1 MNCNNGTETKDY
13 DLYCNLQAM
22 CLNLFLIG
30 RVHAGKAWVSGMKT
44 RKGHKVYPL
53 TVAQK
58 FHNYYAQYSP
68 GKEILNVG
76 TSLTIEF
83 ELNIE
88 ELRKAIYKAYDRC
101 ESMRARLAY
110 DKAEDQWYQYIADR
124 EEREIE
130 FVDFSEKTMEEAE
143 AEMTAWTR
151 VPFDKEDA
159 PMNKVVI
166 IKTPDGFEGLFIAGD
181 HRFIDAQ
188 SLICFMKDVIELYCS
203 ANFEGI
209 PYPSDM
215 RSYIEQVE
223 KDLAYEAGS
232 KAQARDRE
240 YFYRQ
245 IQESEPIYNGLEGR
259 KKLEEA
265 RAAAGNPDLRT
276 APTGSDSFAAAIDI
290 FHLEEEP
297 TGRLMKFCEEQHI
310 SLQCLLIMGIRTYL
324 QKINQCDDVSMQIAY
339 ARRATLLEKKSG
351 GTRIHCFPFRT
362 VISESKTF
370 LEGIQEIRDK
380 QNEVF
385 RYVNFNP
392 AEYLSYRGQYYQTP
406 PGMGYETVSLTYQPA
421 TLKEKGLTDL
431 GDIRYKT
438 KRYCNGYY
446 SDGMYLTVMHRTE
459 DNGLD
464 FSFEHQTKAYSREQ
478 LEYFYYYICKIMF
491 KGTEC
496 PNLKIGDIIKLV

>member
-1 MNCNNGTETKDY
+1 
-13 DLYCNLQAM
+13 M
-22 CLNLFLIG
+22 CKGCGGQGLPG
-30 RVHAGKAWVSGMKT
+30 RNEERMKT
-44 RKGHKVYPL
+44 RKGYKTYPL

-58 FHNYYAQYSP
+58 FHNFYAEYSP

-76 TSLTIEF
+76 TSLTIQF

-110 DKAEDQWYQYIADR
+110 DKTEKEWYQYIVDK
-124 EEREIE
+124 EERVIA
-130 FVDFSEKTMEEAE
+130 FVDFSDKTMEEAE

-151 VPFDKEDA
+151 IPFDKEDE

-166 IKTPDGFEGLFIAGD
+166 IKTPDGFEGMFIMGD
-181 HRFIDAQ
+181 HRFLDAQ
-188 SLICFMKDVIELYCS
+188 SLIGFLKDVIELYCN
-203 ANFEGI
+203 ANFEGVA
-209 PYPSDM
+209 YPADT
-215 RSYIEQVE
+215 RSYIEQIK

-240 YFYRQ
+240 YFYKL
-245 IQESEPIYNGLEGR
+245 IEESEPIYNGIDGP

-265 RAAAGNPDLRT
+265 RAATGNPNLRA

-297 TGRLMKFCEEQHI
+297 TMRLMKFCEEEHI

-324 QKINQCDDVSMQIAY
+324 QKMNACDDVSMQVAY

-362 VISESKTF
+362 VIPQEKTF
-370 LEGIQEIRDK
+370 LEGILEIRDK
-380 QNEVF
+380 QNETF

-392 AEYLSYRGQYYQTP
+392 GEYLGYRSQFYNP
-406 PGMGYETVSLTYQPA
+406 PRGMGYETVSLTYQPA
-421 TLKEKGLTDL
+421 TLRERGLVDL
-431 GDIRYKT
+431 GDIKYKT

-446 SDGMYLTVMHRTE
+446 SDGMYLTVMHRPE

-464 FSFEHQTKAYSREQ
+464 FSFEHQTKAYSKEQ
-478 LEYFYYYICKIMF
+478 LEHFYYYICKIMF
-491 KGTEC
+491 KGIENR
-496 PNLKIGDIIKLV
+496 NLKIGDIIKLV

>member
-1 MNCNNGTETKDY
+1 
-13 DLYCNLQAM
+13 
-22 CLNLFLIG
+22 
-30 RVHAGKAWVSGMKT
+30 MKT
-44 RKGHKVYPL
+44 RKGYKTYPL

-76 TSLTIEF
+76 SSLTIEF
-83 ELNIE
+83 QLNID
-88 ELRKAIYKAYDRC
+88 ELRKAIYKAYERC

-110 DKAEDQWYQYIADR
+110 DKTEKEWYQYIADK
-124 EEREIE
+124 EEWEID
-130 FVDFSEKTMEEAE
+130 FVDFSGKTMEEAE

-151 VPFDKEDA
+151 IPFDKEDA
-159 PMNKVVI
+159 PMNKVTI
-166 IKTPDGFEGLFIAGD
+166 IKMPDGFEGMYIVGD
-181 HRFIDAQ
+181 HRFLDAQ
-188 SLICFMKDVIELYCS
+188 SLICFLKDVIELYCN

-209 PYPSDM
+209 PYPAEM
-215 RSYIEQVE
+215 RSYTEQLE

-240 YFYRQ
+240 YFYKLIEQ
-245 IQESEPIYNGLEGR
+245 SEPIFNGIENSN
-259 KKLEEA
+259 KLEEA
-265 RAAAGNPDLRT
+265 REKTGNPNLRA

-297 TGRLMKFCEEQHI
+297 TRRLMKFCEEQHI

-324 QKINQCDDVSMQIAY
+324 QKLNQNDDVSMQIAY

-362 VISESKTF
+362 VISEEKTF
-370 LEGIQEIRDK
+370 LEGIYEIRDR
-380 QNEVF
+380 QNETF

-392 AEYLSYRGQYYQTP
+392 AEYLNYRRQCYNP
-406 PGMGYETVSLTYQPA
+406 PQGMGYEAISLTYQPA
-421 TLKEKGLTDL
+421 TLREKGLTDL
-431 GDIRYKT
+431 GGIKYKT

-446 SDGMYLTVMHRTE
+446 SDGVYLTVMHRPE

-464 FSFEHQTKAYSREQ
+464 FSFEHQIKAYSKEQ

-491 KGTEC
+491 KGTET
-496 PNLKIGDIIKLV
+496 PNLKIGEIIKLV

>member
-1 MNCNNGTETKDY
+1 
-13 DLYCNLQAM
+13 
-22 CLNLFLIG
+22 
-30 RVHAGKAWVSGMKT
+30 MKT
-44 RKGHKVYPL
+44 RKGYKAYPL

-58 FHNYYAQYSP
+58 FHNFYAQYSP

-83 ELNIE
+83 ELDIE
-88 ELRKAIYKAYDRC
+88 ELRKAIYKAYERC

-110 DKAEDQWYQYIADR
+110 DKKEGEWYQYIVDK

-130 FVDFSEKTMEEAE
+130 FVDFSGKTMEEAD

-151 VPFDKEDA
+151 IPFEQEDS
-159 PMNKVVI
+159 PMNKITI
-166 IKTPDGFEGLFIAGD
+166 IKMPDGFEGMYIVGD
-181 HRFIDAQ
+181 HRFLDAQ
-188 SLICFMKDVIELYCS
+188 SLICFMKDVIELYCN
-203 ANFEGI
+203 AKFEGI
-209 PYPSDM
+209 PYPAEM
-215 RSYIEQVE
+215 RSYIEQLE

-240 YFYRQ
+240 FFHKL
-245 IQESEPIYNGLEGR
+245 IEESEPIYTGLEGPQ
-259 KKLEEA
+259 KLEEM
-265 RAAAGNPDLRT
+265 RAATGNPNLRAAPSGT
-276 APTGSDSFAAAIDI
+276 ADFAAAIDI

-297 TGRLMKFCEEQHI
+297 TIRLMKFCEEHHI

-324 QKINQCDDVSMQIAY
+324 QKVNQCDDVSMHVAY

-362 VISESKTF
+362 VISGDKSF
-370 LEGIQEIRDK
+370 LEGIYEIRDK

-392 AEYLSYRGQYYQTP
+392 AEYLSYRGQYYNP
-406 PGMGYETVSLTYQPA
+406 PQGMGYEAVSLTYQPA
-421 TLKEKGLTDL
+421 SLREKGLTDL
-431 GDIRYKT
+431 GDIRYTT

-446 SDGMYLTVMHRTE
+446 SDGMYLTVTHRPE

-464 FSFEHQTKAYSREQ
+464 FSFEHQTKAYSKDQ
-478 LEYFYYYICKIMF
+478 LEYFYYYVCKIMF
-491 KGTEC
+491 KGIES
-496 PNLKIGDIIKLV
+496 PDLKIGDIIRLV